1 MLPYKADEGKRLK
14 NNLLHYVRVQ
24 NYLLQNRAFSG
35 VLILITEFKR
45 TN

>member
-14 NNLLHYVRVQ
+14 NNLLQYVRVQ
-24 NYLLQNRAFSG
+24 NFFLQNRVFSG
-35 VLILITEFKR
+35 VLILIAEFKR